1 MMLIIS
7 YFHANLIWLDA
18 GKVKKFVIW
27 NNDLSYLSKQIS
39 LLGLTKDEIELL
51 ISDLNEIW
59 EDAPES

>member
-7 YFHANLIWLDA
+7 YFHANLIWLDV
-18 GKVKKFVIW
+18 GKVKFVIW